1 MAINIGTGER
11 IDHPAADDGRFTEL
25 CTEIA
30 RLREQKLRWMALVD
44 QRAIEVGTL
53 KIEIKRLQRVIESS
67 TEP

>member
-30 RLREQKLRWMALVD
+30 RLREQKRGWMALAD
-44 QRAIEVGTL
+44 QRAIEVGAL
-53 KIEIKRLQRVIESS
+53 KAVAARGYCGGRSR
-67 TEP
+67 